1 MKARQRQLSLL
12 LIQLSIASLLI
23 WRLSQ
28 PPVTHSHTASAAL
41 SDTQTTQV
49 SIPPVNFQRLA
60 IITPVQQQQ
69 IIQRPLFTASRRPVS
84 TVSQLQQRSPVTEL
98 TDWRLS
104 GIITTDQVALAM
116 FKTDGD
122 SKALQPGMRLD
133 GWTVTQINRAS
144 VTLRQ
149 GDEQIQLKLHNPEHG
164 G

>member
-12 LIQLSIASLLI
+12 LVQLSIASLLI
-23 WRLSQ
+23 WKLSQ
-28 PPVTHSHTASAAL
+28 PPVTNNQTTSAAL
-41 SDTQTTQV
+41 SDPQTTQA
-49 SIPPVNFQRLA
+49 SAPPVDFQRRT
-60 IITPVQQQQ
+60 IITPAQQQQ
-69 IIQRPLFTASRRPVS
+69 ILQRPLFTASRRPVS
-84 TVSQLQQRSPVTEL
+84 TVSQLQHRPVTEL

-104 GIITTDQVALAM
+104 GIITTGQVAVAM

-133 GWTVTQINRAS
+133 GWTVTQISRAS

-149 GDEQIQLKLHNPEHG
+149 GGEQIQLKLHNEEHG